1 MADFLRNLW
10 SGAPSSNDNEFIGQ
24 VLDVGNSKY
33 RVKRLI
39 AEGNLLLDPLRIRL
53 YICLLF

>member
-24 VLDVGNSKY
+24 VLDVGNNKY
-33 RVKRLI
+33 RIKRLI
-39 AEGNLLLDPLRIRL
+39 AEGN
-53 YICLLF
+53 CFGLFDCYYF